1 MKLFYTSRLE
11 TRTKEY
17 NICASF
23 FVDKT
28 NERNESEGSEI
39 SRWQLQHSIISY
51 WNSFSISDVTRKMV
65 NFACAG

>member
-28 NERNESEGSEI
+28 NERNESERSEPVK
-39 SRWQLQHSIISY
+39 WG
-51 WNSFSISDVTRKMV
+51 
-65 NFACAG
+65 NFNIR